1 MPQIYV
7 NFCIERESKKCQFH
21 ESLILKKCIIQ
32 SYKVVSIAL
41 RQQFVKSVLTQNV
54 KNSCFDLVSE
64 FLSGKRIRIDCKT
77 PKIIKM

>member
-41 RQQFVKSVLTQNV
+41 KQQSVLTHNV
-54 KNSCFDLVSE
+54 KNSCFNLVSE